1 MRNHQASSLE
11 PETPKQG
18 GMNRPSPNKDRRRDR
33 RDQPALVIQGVDLTS
48 GATVRLRDFSA
59 RSFAV
64 ESSDAMS
71 DKKTREFEFPLGLG
85 KIAFKGIPKRRA
97 RIKGADG
104 QPLYLIAFE
113 FTWKTPTGRLAVEQ
127 FVRGV
132 RGEVA

>member
-1 MRNHQASSLE
+1 MAKTERRAE
-11 PETPKQG
+11 
-18 GMNRPSPNKDRRRDR
+18 NRARPN
-33 RDQPALVIQGVDLTS
+33 LVIQGVDLTS

-64 ESSDAMS
+64 ESPEAMD

-85 KIAFKGIPKRRA
+85 KIAFKGIPKRRERVKSA
-97 RIKGADG
+97 NGES
-104 QPLYLIAFE
+104 LYLVAFE
-113 FTWKTPTGRLAVEQ
+113 FSWQTPTGKLAIEE